1 MVKIWFDM
9 VKIWFDMVK
18 IWLRSGLI
26 WLDGWDLTC
35 CQIVQP
41 WLDSWDMG
49 SHDSDGVEPASNEG
63 FQEIG
68 RSSVL
73 PSGKLLHSHWKW
85 PFMVDLRIYPLKMVI
100 FHSYVNVYQRVNGKN
115 CLLKFVGHAHI
126 TIFVGKSDLLMMSC
140 RIFAW

>member
-49 SHDSDGVEPASNEG
+49 SHDSDGVEPA
-63 FQEIG
+63 FIG
-68 RSSVL
+68 
-73 PSGKLLHSHWKW
+73 
-85 PFMVDLRIYPLKMVI
+85 D
-100 FHSYVNVYQRVNGKN
+100 
-115 CLLKFVGHAHI
+115 
-126 TIFVGKSDLLMMSC
+126 
-140 RIFAW
+140 